1 VTCGDRTAGE
11 RLAVLQELVDELAGD
26 AAVISGNVR

>member
-1 VTCGDRTAGE
+1 VTWEDRTAGE
-11 RLAVLQELVDELAGD
+11 SPAVLQELVDELAGD